1 METRNLSID
10 NITSQAWGLTKKHLL
25 TFLVLTILMQIIAYI
40 PNVIQYG
47 EYLQIVLTS
56 GDPALIEQM
65 ILEPASPAM
74 QLKSSI
80 ATLICLIIAIYPTI
94 VIYRLANDAARGE
107 QPDLAGRLKDGLRGY
122 WFFFGCSIVYGV
134 MVCMMILLKMLV
146 HLKGNYDA
154 LMESYRNLEELN
166 STLRAQRHDYLNH
179 LQVVYGMMEL
189 NEYEELHN
197 YLEPVYKDMLKTG
210 KALRTSKPAINALL
224 KAKMGE
230 AERKHIDVYVE
241 VKSDLKELRVA
252 DWEICKVLS
261 NLIDNAMTALE
272 AGDYEKKIEID
283 ITETK
288 EEYVFSISNNGP
300 VIPIEVQEHIFKQ
313 GFTTKREEGHGMGL
327 FIVQNVLKENAGSIS
342 LTSKE
347 EETTFVVK
355 FRKEVR

>member
-1 METRNLSID
+1 MKIS
-10 NITSQAWGLTKKHLL
+10 
-25 TFLVLTILMQIIAYI
+25 V
-40 PNVIQYG
+40 
-47 EYLQIVLTS
+47 
-56 GDPALIEQM
+56 AL
-65 ILEPASPAM
+65 
-74 QLKSSI
+74 
-80 ATLICLIIAIYPTI
+80 CL
-94 VIYRLANDAARGE
+94 
-107 QPDLAGRLKDGLRGY
+107 
-122 WFFFGCSIVYGV
+122 GV
-134 MVCMMILLKMLV
+134 MIALAVCMMILLKMLV